1 MEAHPNQDKPS
12 QPIKRIFQVQVPSGD
27 SISSDAKGCYTQAS
41 CSPVQESQANL
52 PPKPIALYAK
62 TSGQRH
68 STGKSRISSS
78 GDSRAPSFSGKG
90 TSAHFQVHGG
100 QKPLSLNVEQTMP
113 GNSGKNDESLKPYSV
128 TDSQWKPIQLKVA
141 DKYHRMREAEVG
153 GQTQDQYWQAGYGYP
168 YACGQWFSSF
178 YNGYENGPAGPY
190 EYQMS
195 GYPYQDYAAG
205 AMQNFDPYQA
215 CTVNLGE
222 PMYNCGCFDA
232 SVGNKGEDVGQ
243 YPVNYDRQPSMPP
256 LITWK
261 KKQDDKYGTLLVQR
275 GKSQMVVKIP
285 VNEQIGHEFS
295 GGSQF
300 YNFAMLIILIMSAL
314 WAYVY

>member
-1 MEAHPNQDKPS
+1 MEAHQNYDKPS
-12 QPIKRIFQVQVPSGD
+12 QQIKRIFHVQVPSGD
-27 SISSDAKGCYTQAS
+27 SFSSNAKGCYTEAS

-68 STGKSRISSS
+68 GNGKSQMSSS
-78 GDSRAPSFSGKG
+78 GDSGATSFLGKG
-90 TSAHFQVHGG
+90 PPAHFQVHGG
-100 QKPLSLNVEQTMP
+100 HKPLSLNVEQTMP
-113 GNSGKNDESLKPYSV
+113 GNSGKNEESLKPYSV
-128 TDSQWKPIQLKVA
+128 ADSQRQPIQLKVA

-153 GQTQDQYWQAGYGYP
+153 GQTQDQYCQAGYEYP

-178 YNGYENGPAGPY
+178 YNGYENGPGGTY

-256 LITWK
+256 LISWK